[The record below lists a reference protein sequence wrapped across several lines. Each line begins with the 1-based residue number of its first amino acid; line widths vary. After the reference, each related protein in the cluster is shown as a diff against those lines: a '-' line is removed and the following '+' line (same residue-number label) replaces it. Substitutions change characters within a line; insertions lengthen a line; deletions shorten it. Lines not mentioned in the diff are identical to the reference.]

1 MVSWATNN
9 QGYSMGKW
17 ILGICLMSMSFLGS
31 GCKEARNRIADKE
44 KGSIQDTTNVINE
57 CDQFLRDYEGW
68 VKNYIALIKRYQQNP
83 KDKTIIA
90 DYQIMVGQIGQWDHR
105 SRQCIKD
112 SAILKRYV
120 ELQEML
126 NEYAVQVVSN

>member
-1 MVSWATNN
+1 
-9 QGYSMGKW
+9 MGKW
-17 ILGICLMSMSFLGS
+17 ILGICIVSMNFMGS
-31 GCKEARNRIADKE
+31 GCKKTKNTKAE
-44 KGSIQDTTNVINE
+44 KGTVSIVDSTNTMNE

-68 VKNYIALIKRYQQNP
+68 VKKYIVLIKRFQQNP

-90 DYQIMVGQIGQWDHR
+90 DYQIMVGQIGQWDNR

-126 NEYAVQVVSN
+126 NDYAVRVVSN

>member
-1 MVSWATNN
+1 
-9 QGYSMGKW
+9 MGKW
-17 ILGICLMSMSFLGS
+17 ILSICIVSMSFMGS
-31 GCKEARNRIADKE
+31 GCKKTKNTKAE
-44 KGSIQDTTNVINE
+44 KGTVSIVDSTNTMNE

-68 VKNYIALIKRYQQNP
+68 VKKYIVLIKRFQQNP

-90 DYQIMVGQIGQWDHR
+90 DYQIMVGQIGQWDNR

-112 SAILKRYV
+112 TAILKRYV

-126 NEYAVQVVSN
+126 NDYAVKVVSR

>member
-1 MVSWATNN
+1 
-9 QGYSMGKW
+9 MGKW
-17 ILGICLMSMSFLGS
+17 ILGICIVSMSFMGS
-31 GCKEARNRIADKE
+31 GCKKTKNTKAE
-44 KGSIQDTTNVINE
+44 KGTVSIVDSTNTMNE

-68 VKNYIALIKRYQQNP
+68 VKKYIVLIKRFQQNP

-90 DYQIMVGQIGQWDHR
+90 DYQIMVGQIGQWDNR
-105 SRQCIKD
+105 SRQCIRD

-126 NEYAVQVVSN
+126 NDYAVKVVSN

>member
-1 MVSWATNN
+1 
-9 QGYSMGKW
+9 MGKW

-31 GCKEARNRIADKE
+31 GCKEAKNRIADKE

-68 VKNYIALIKRYQQNP
+68 VKNYIALIKRFQQNS

>member
-1 MVSWATNN
+1 
-9 QGYSMGKW
+9 
-17 ILGICLMSMSFLGS
+17 LGS
-31 GCKEARNRIADKE
+31 GCKEAKNRIADKE
-44 KGSIQDTTNVINE
+44 KGSIKDTTNVINE
-57 CDQFLRDYEGW
+57 CDQFLQDYEGW
-68 VKNYIALIKRYQQNP
+68 VKNYITLIKRFQQNP

-90 DYQIMVGQIGQWDHR
+90 DYQIMVGQIGQWDNR

-126 NEYAVQVVSN
+126 NEYAVQVANN

>member
-1 MVSWATNN
+1 
-9 QGYSMGKW
+9 MGKW
-17 ILGICLMSMSFLGS
+17 ILGICIVSMSFMGS
-31 GCKEARNRIADKE
+31 GCKKTKNTKAE
-44 KGSIQDTTNVINE
+44 KGTVSIVDSTNTMNE

-68 VKNYIALIKRYQQNP
+68 VKKYIVLIKRFQENP

-90 DYQIMVGQIGQWDHR
+90 DYQIMVGQIGQWDNR

-126 NEYAVQVVSN
+126 NDYAVKVVSR

>member
-1 MVSWATNN
+1 
-9 QGYSMGKW
+9 MGKW
-17 ILGICLMSMSFLGS
+17 ILGICIVSMSFLGS
-31 GCKEARNRIADKE
+31 GCKKTKNTKAE
-44 KGSIQDTTNVINE
+44 KGKVSIVDSTNTMNE

-68 VKNYIALIKRYQQNP
+68 VKNYITLIKRFQQNP

-90 DYQIMVGQIGQWDHR
+90 DYQIMVGQIGQWDNR

-126 NEYAVQVVSN
+126 NDYAVRVVSN

>member
-1 MVSWATNN
+1 
-9 QGYSMGKW
+9 
-17 ILGICLMSMSFLGS
+17 MSFMGS
-31 GCKEARNRIADKE
+31 GCKKTKNTKAE
-44 KGSIQDTTNVINE
+44 KGTVSIVDSTNTMNE

-68 VKNYIALIKRYQQNP
+68 VKKYIVLIKRFQENP

-90 DYQIMVGQIGQWDHR
+90 DYQIMVGQIGQWDNR

-126 NEYAVQVVSN
+126 NDYAVKVVSR

>member
-1 MVSWATNN
+1 
-9 QGYSMGKW
+9 MGKW
-17 ILGICLMSMSFLGS
+17 ILGICIVSMSFMGS
-31 GCKEARNRIADKE
+31 GCKKTKNTKAE
-44 KGSIQDTTNVINE
+44 KGTVSIVDSTNTMNE

-68 VKNYIALIKRYQQNP
+68 VKKYIVLIKRFQQNP

-90 DYQIMVGQIGQWDHR
+90 DYQIMVGQIGQWDNR

-126 NEYAVQVVSN
+126 NDYAVKVVSR

>member
-1 MVSWATNN
+1 
-9 QGYSMGKW
+9 MGKW
-17 ILGICLMSMSFLGS
+17 ILGLCIVSMSFLGS
-31 GCKEARNRIADKE
+31 GCKEAKNRIADKE
-44 KGSIQDTTNVINE
+44 KGSIKDTTNVINE
-57 CDQFLRDYEGW
+57 CDQFLLDYEGW
-68 VKNYIALIKRYQQNP
+68 VKKYIALIKRFQQNP
-83 KDKTIIA
+83 KDKTIID
-90 DYQIMVGQIGQWDHR
+90 DYQIMVGQIGQWDNR

>member
-1 MVSWATNN
+1 
-9 QGYSMGKW
+9 MGKW
-17 ILGICLMSMSFLGS
+17 ILGLCIVSMSFLGS
-31 GCKEARNRIADKE
+31 GCKEAKNRIADKE
-44 KGSIQDTTNVINE
+44 KGSIKDTTNVINE

-68 VKNYIALIKRYQQNP
+68 VKNYIALIKRFQQNS

-126 NEYAVQVVSN
+126 NDYAVQVVSN

>member
-1 MVSWATNN
+1 
-9 QGYSMGKW
+9 MGKW
-17 ILGICLMSMSFLGS
+17 ILSICIVSMSFMGS
-31 GCKEARNRIADKE
+31 GCKKTKNTKAE
-44 KGSIQDTTNVINE
+44 KGTVSIVDSTNTMNE

-68 VKNYIALIKRYQQNP
+68 VKKYIVLIKRFQQNP

-90 DYQIMVGQIGQWDHR
+90 DYQIMVGQIGQWDNR

-126 NEYAVQVVSN
+126 NDYAVRVVSN

>member
-1 MVSWATNN
+1 
-9 QGYSMGKW
+9 MGKW
-17 ILGICLMSMSFLGS
+17 ILGICIVSMSFMGS
-31 GCKEARNRIADKE
+31 GCKKTKNTKAE
-44 KGSIQDTTNVINE
+44 KGTVSIVDSTNTINE

-68 VKNYIALIKRYQQNP
+68 VKKYIVLIKRFQENP

-90 DYQIMVGQIGQWDHR
+90 DYQIMVGQIGQWDNR

-126 NEYAVQVVSN
+126 NDYAVKVVSN

>member
-1 MVSWATNN
+1 
-9 QGYSMGKW
+9 MGKW
-17 ILGICLMSMSFLGS
+17 ILSICIVSMSFMGS
-31 GCKEARNRIADKE
+31 GCKKTKNTKAE
-44 KGSIQDTTNVINE
+44 KGTVSIVDSTNTMNE

-68 VKNYIALIKRYQQNP
+68 VKKYIVLIKRFQQNP

-90 DYQIMVGQIGQWDHR
+90 DYQIMVGQIGQWDNR

-126 NEYAVQVVSN
+126 NDYAVKVVSR

>member
-1 MVSWATNN
+1 
-9 QGYSMGKW
+9 MGKW
-17 ILGICLMSMSFLGS
+17 ILGICIVSMSFMGS
-31 GCKEARNRIADKE
+31 GCKKTKNTKAE
-44 KGSIQDTTNVINE
+44 KGTVSIVDSTNTMNE

-68 VKNYIALIKRYQQNP
+68 VKKYIVLIKRFQQNP

-90 DYQIMVGQIGQWDHR
+90 DYQIMVGQIGQWDNR
-105 SRQCIKD
+105 SRQCIRD

-126 NEYAVQVVSN
+126 NDYAVKVVSR

>member
-1 MVSWATNN
+1 
-9 QGYSMGKW
+9 MGKW
-17 ILGICLMSMSFLGS
+17 ILGICIVSMSFMGS
-31 GCKEARNRIADKE
+31 GCKKTKNTKAE
-44 KGSIQDTTNVINE
+44 KGTVSIVDSTNTVNE

-68 VKNYIALIKRYQQNP
+68 VKKYIVLIKRFQQNP

-90 DYQIMVGQIGQWDHR
+90 DYQIMVGQIGQWDNR

-126 NEYAVQVVSN
+126 NDYAVKVVSR

>member
-1 MVSWATNN
+1 
-9 QGYSMGKW
+9 MGKW
-17 ILGICLMSMSFLGS
+17 ILSICIVSMSFMGS
-31 GCKEARNRIADKE
+31 GCKKTKNTKAE
-44 KGSIQDTTNVINE
+44 KGTVSIVDSTNTMNE

-68 VKNYIALIKRYQQNP
+68 VKKYIVLIKRFQQNP

-90 DYQIMVGQIGQWDHR
+90 DYQIMVGQIGQWDNR
-105 SRQCIKD
+105 SRQCIRD

-126 NEYAVQVVSN
+126 NDYAVKVVSR

>member
-1 MVSWATNN
+1 
-9 QGYSMGKW
+9 MGTW
-17 ILGICLMSMSFLGS
+17 ILGICIVSMSFLGS
-31 GCKEARNRIADKE
+31 GCKEAKNRIAGKE
-44 KGSIQDTTNVINE
+44 KGSIKDTTNIINE
-57 CDQFLRDYEGW
+57 CDQFLQDYEGW
-68 VKNYIALIKRYQQNP
+68 VKNYIILIKRFQQNP

>member
-1 MVSWATNN
+1 
-9 QGYSMGKW
+9 MGKW
-17 ILGICLMSMSFLGS
+17 ILGICIVSMSFMGS
-31 GCKEARNRIADKE
+31 GCKKTKNTKVE
-44 KGSIQDTTNVINE
+44 KGTVSIVDSTNTMNE

-68 VKNYIALIKRYQQNP
+68 VKKYIVLIKRFQQNP

-90 DYQIMVGQIGQWDHR
+90 DYQIMVGQIGQWDNR
-105 SRQCIKD
+105 SRQCIKN

-126 NEYAVQVVSN
+126 NDYAVRVVSN

>member
-1 MVSWATNN
+1 
-9 QGYSMGKW
+9 MGKW
-17 ILGICLMSMSFLGS
+17 ILGICIVSMSFMGS
-31 GCKEARNRIADKE
+31 GCKKTKNTKAE
-44 KGSIQDTTNVINE
+44 KGTVSIVDSTNTMNE

-68 VKNYIALIKRYQQNP
+68 VKKYIVLIKRFQENP

-90 DYQIMVGQIGQWDHR
+90 DYQIMVGQIGQWDNR
-105 SRQCIKD
+105 SRQCIRD

-126 NEYAVQVVSN
+126 NDYAVKVVSR

>member
-1 MVSWATNN
+1 
-9 QGYSMGKW
+9 MGKW
-17 ILGICLMSMSFLGS
+17 ILSICIVSMSFMGS
-31 GCKEARNRIADKE
+31 GCKKTKNTKAE
-44 KGSIQDTTNVINE
+44 KGTVSIVDSTNTINE

-68 VKNYIALIKRYQQNP
+68 VKKYIVLIKRFQQNP

-90 DYQIMVGQIGQWDHR
+90 DYQIMVGQIGQWDNR

-126 NEYAVQVVSN
+126 NDYAVRVVSN

>member
-1 MVSWATNN
+1 M
-9 QGYSMGKW
+9 
-17 ILGICLMSMSFLGS
+17 
-31 GCKEARNRIADKE
+31 
-44 KGSIQDTTNVINE
+44 NE

-68 VKNYIALIKRYQQNP
+68 VKNYITLIKRFQQNP

-90 DYQIMVGQIGQWDHR
+90 DYQIMVGQIGQWDNR
-105 SRQCIKD
+105 SRQCIRD

-126 NEYAVQVVSN
+126 NDYAVKVVSR

>member
-1 MVSWATNN
+1 
-9 QGYSMGKW
+9 MGKW
-17 ILGICLMSMSFLGS
+17 ILGICIVSMSFMGS
-31 GCKEARNRIADKE
+31 GCKKTKNTKAE
-44 KGSIQDTTNVINE
+44 KGTVSIVDSTNTMNE

-68 VKNYIALIKRYQQNP
+68 VKKYIVLIKRFQENP

-90 DYQIMVGQIGQWDHR
+90 DYQIMVGQIGQWDNR

-126 NEYAVQVVSN
+126 NDYAVRVVSN

>member
-1 MVSWATNN
+1 
-9 QGYSMGKW
+9 MGKW
-17 ILGICLMSMSFLGS
+17 ILSICIVSMSFMGL
-31 GCKEARNRIADKE
+31 GCKKTKNTKAEEGKV
-44 KGSIQDTTNVINE
+44 SIVASTNTMSE
-57 CDQFLRDYEGW
+57 CDQFLQDYEGW
-68 VKNYIALIKRYQQNP
+68 VKKYIVLIKRFQQHP

-90 DYQIMVGQIGQWDHR
+90 DYQIMVGQIGLWDNR

-126 NEYAVQVVSN
+126 NDYAVRVVSN

>member
-1 MVSWATNN
+1 
-9 QGYSMGKW
+9 MGKW
-17 ILGICLMSMSFLGS
+17 ILGICIVSMSFMGS
-31 GCKEARNRIADKE
+31 GCKKTKNTKAE
-44 KGSIQDTTNVINE
+44 KGTVSIVDSTNTMNE

-68 VKNYIALIKRYQQNP
+68 VKKYIVLIKRFQQNP

-90 DYQIMVGQIGQWDHR
+90 DYQIMVGQIGQWDNR

-126 NEYAVQVVSN
+126 NDYAVRVVSN

>member
-1 MVSWATNN
+1 
-9 QGYSMGKW
+9 MGKW
-17 ILGICLMSMSFLGS
+17 ILGICIVSMVFLGS
-31 GCKEARNRIADKE
+31 GCKEAKNRIAEKE
-44 KGSIQDTTNVINE
+44 KGLLKDTTNVINE
-57 CDQFLRDYEGW
+57 CDQFLQDYEVW
-68 VKNYIALIKRYQQNP
+68 VKNYITLIKRFQQNP

-90 DYQIMVGQIGQWDHR
+90 DYQIMIGQIGQWDNR

-126 NEYAVQVVSN
+126 NDYAVQVANR